1 MIALIIYVCIS
12 QQPYH
17 FPPTCLY
24 IYKYIHISINP
35 TISLHFFR
43 HRFIIFYQNKR
54 KVLPAEQKGG
64 GRFHGL
70 ATRIAARWAAQEYM
84 YYLNKYYRV
93 KKVEE
98 WINFNHIQ
106 QTFHV
111 AFLTV
116 KHFLKIFSAFL
127 ALYSQRKGIKGL
139 PHQIIQGKSRTIM
152 IIVSRHRYKQR
163 IVIHWNMQF
172 VSHESKNVNN
182 ANIHHNL
189 IVKEYLFVQKQF

>member
-98 WINFNHIQ
+98 WINFEPHLADFSCGFFNSK
-106 QTFHV
+106 TF
-111 AFLTV
+111 F
-116 KHFLKIFSAFL
+116 KDFFCF
-127 ALYSQRKGIKGL
+127 
-139 PHQIIQGKSRTIM
+139 PC
-152 IIVSRHRYKQR
+152 
-163 IVIHWNMQF
+163 
-172 VSHESKNVNN
+172 
-182 ANIHHNL
+182 
-189 IVKEYLFVQKQF
+189 FVQPEKGNKRSPPSDYTRKISNDNDYCEQAQIQTKDCYPLEYAVCFS